1 MSETL
6 QDTEQVCRR
15 CDHPFHAHRSIQ
27 KFCPMYCTFQDPS
40 PLREPSETPEAIEPE
55 REALEE
61 VIAIA
66 QGQGQTTA
74 EIAAF
79 ILAAGFRRSALPVET
94 PTDTERLDWL
104 EAKTREGMLPNFTI
118 CGSDIHLDF
127 GTHDDDRE
135 EISNGSSLRE
145 AIDAARLSPPDPER
159 TNG

>member
-1 MSETL
+1 MT
-6 QDTEQVCRR
+6 
-15 CDHPFHAHRSIQ
+15 
-27 KFCPMYCTFQDPS
+27 PS

-66 QGQGQTTA
+66 HGQGQTTA

-104 EAKTREGMLPNFTI
+104 EGEMNREAIAIREGRKLPNPLFRKCMPIT
-118 CGSDIHLDF
+118 
-127 GTHDDDRE
+127 
-135 EISNGSSLRE
+135 RE
-145 AIDAARLSPPDPER
+145 AIDAARLADTPQEKP
-159 TNG
+159 